1 MAENEIQPQKITMA
15 NTKQEM
21 LKAYN
26 SVLKQLQEKKEA
38 ELKPE
43 KKLEEKK
50 KKEVVE
56 IADSISAEGVATG
69 IVNLKVEIGKMLT
82 QISDKLEEQV
92 NKFKGIQKAI
102 EFKENELEEVYEI
115 EKAAASLAALIE
127 AQNQQRLEFDAEMA
141 AKKDELNQQID
152 TLRAERDQ
160 EKKEHDTRAKE
171 LAAEEKKKREREKEE
186 FDYTFEREQQLAKDE
201 FKDGKTRLEREMA
214 LRKEQM
220 EKELM
225 DRERAVAETESELE
239 ELRNKGD
246 AFPEQLQASV
256 NKAIK
261 ETTERMKIDE
271 KSREELLEKEFEGQR
286 NVSTAKIESLE
297 KTLRE
302 QSEQIARLSQQ
313 LEKAYQKVQDIAVKA
328 IEGPASSKS
337 FASLEQLISE
347 QTRRQSQEK

>member
-1 MAENEIQPQKITMA
+1 MAENEIQPKKITMA

-26 SVLKQLQEKKEA
+26 SALKQLQEKKEA

-102 EFKENELEEVYEI
+102 EIKENELEEVYEI
-115 EKAAASLAALIE
+115 EKAAAALAALIE
-127 AQNQQRLEFDAEMA
+127 AQNQQRLQFDAAMA

-160 EKKEHDTRAKE
+160 EKKEHDARAKE
-171 LAAEEKKKREREKEE
+171 LATEEKKKREREKEE

-220 EKELM
+220 EKELL

-239 ELRNKGD
+239 ELRNKVD

-297 KTLRE
+297 KTLKE

-328 IEGPASSKS
+328 IEGSASSKS
-337 FASLEQLISE
+337 FASLQQLMSE